1 MLPGKKLYVTGSVMQ
16 ELQQIIREEQPH
28 INTVLMAHVHELPPL
43 ARPVAEHVLS
53 AGGKRLRPLLTLL
66 CGRMLGCGHKDLY
79 LLGSAVEMLHAA
91 TLLHDDILDN
101 ASLRRG
107 RPAAH
112 TVFGATKVILA
123 GDALLAKAL
132 SMVSSLGDTRLTS
145 CIAEAVMQT
154 AEGEIAEFAHLRDLA
169 LPQEG
174 YRAIITGKTAWML
187 RAACEL
193 GALRAGVAD
202 EQIAAVALFGLELGI
217 AFQKVDDALDFSPEA
232 QTGKPMGGD
241 IKEGKVTPPL
251 LFYLASLPPEE
262 AEAFRAAFMAGTL
275 DENEVARVSRAIVDG
290 GHAQATRDLAEGH
303 LTRAAA
309 SLNECPAGDEQRIL
323 GQMIQ
328 YIRQRTR

>member
-1 MLPGKKLYVTGSVMQ
+1 MQ

-28 INTVLMAHVHELPPL
+28 INAVLTTHVHELPPL

-66 CGRMLGCGHKDLY
+66 CGRMFDCGHKDLY

-101 ASLRRG
+101 ATLRRG
-107 RPAAH
+107 RAAAH
-112 TVFGATKVILA
+112 TVYGATKVILA

-132 SMVSSLGDTRLTS
+132 GMVSSLGDARLTA
-145 CIAEAVMQT
+145 CISEAVMQT
-154 AEGEIAEFAHLRDLA
+154 AEGEIAEFTHLRDLN

-193 GALRAGVAD
+193 GAIRAGVAD
-202 EQIAAVALFGLELGI
+202 DRIAAVALFGLELGI
-217 AFQKVDDALDFSPEA
+217 AFQMVDDALDFSPEEE
-232 QTGKPMGGD
+232 TGKPMGGD
-241 IKEGKVTPPL
+241 IREGKVTPPL
-251 LFYLASLPPEE
+251 LFYMASLPEDE
-262 AEAFRAAFMAGTL
+262 ARDFRAAFMAGSL
-275 DENEVARVSRAIVDG
+275 DEQEVARVSRAIAAG

-303 LTRAAA
+303 LARAAA
-309 SLNECPAGDEQRIL
+309 SLAGCPSGAEQRIL
-323 GQMIQ
+323 GQMIH